1 MATTR
6 KIYWRTREGLD
17 ALRIQDPAV
26 PVEMRNI
33 LALLVDELRPGAIRA
48 RLRRYS
54 DAEIDGW
61 LDRLESLHLLA
72 SKPDPSETG
81 IDLTGS
87 FFAANFL
94 DRRAA

>member
-1 MATTR
+1 MATTD

-33 LALLVDELRPGAIRA
+33 LALMVDELRSSAIRA

-54 DAEIDGW
+54 EAEIDGW
-61 LDRLESLHLLA
+61 LNELERLHLLA
-72 SKPDPSETG
+72 SKPDPRESG
-81 IDLTGS
+81 VDWNGGLRAS
-87 FFAANFL
+87 DFL
-94 DRRAA
+94 LGRAA

>member
-1 MATTR
+1 MANTD

-17 ALRIQDPAV
+17 ALRIQDPEL

-33 LALLVDELRPGAIRA
+33 LALMVDELRPAAVRA

-61 LDRLESLHLLA
+61 LDELESLHLLA
-72 SKPDPSETG
+72 SRPDLRESG
-81 IDLTGS
+81 IDWTGGLRAS
-87 FFAANFL
+87 DFL
-94 DRRAA
+94 LGRAA